1 MIVFGSVAEAGSL
14 RGCAVA
20 IGNFD
25 GVHLGHRALF
35 ELARAQARA
44 RGAPAVALTFN
55 PHPVRVLR
63 PGLLPPCLTPLP
75 RKLELFAGCA
85 LDAAVVQPF
94 DLAYAAST
102 AAAFVDRDLGA
113 ALGAA
118 EVVVGHDFTAGHS
131 RTRVEGLRVLLEER
145 GMRLWVVDPVTS
157 QGLTV
162 SSTKIREL
170 LLEGK
175 VAGATELLGRPHDV
189 DGEVVRGD
197 GRGRSIG
204 FATANVATEAMLPGN
219 GVYAVRVLLGGRR
232 ERGAALE
239 GARPL
244 EGVCNVGVKPTVRES
259 GAPAAEVH
267 LFGHD
272 GSDLYGAWL
281 RVAFVERLR
290 EERRFS
296 TLEALREQIARD
308 ATQARERLAQ
318 PDGRRAASAP
328 GLRPFASS
336 AHINP

>member
-1 MIVFGSVAEAGSL
+1 MIVFGAVAEASSL

-35 ELARAQARA
+35 ELARTQARA
-44 RGAPAVALTFN
+44 RGARAAALTFH

-75 RKLELFAGCA
+75 RKLELFAGCG

-94 DLAYAAST
+94 DHGYAAST
-102 AAAFVDRDLGA
+102 AAEFVERDLHR

-131 RTRVEGLRVLLEER
+131 RTRVDGLRVLLE
-145 GMRLWVVDPVTS
+145 GCGVRLTVVDPVTS

-170 LLEGK
+170 LLEGNV
-175 VAGATELLGRPHDV
+175 VAAAELLGRPHDL
-189 DGEVVRGD
+189 DGLVVRGD
-197 GRGRSIG
+197 GRGRAIG

-219 GVYAVRVLLGGRR
+219 GVYAVRAQLGGRR
-232 ERGAALE
+232 ERGMPLSGSRALS
-239 GARPL
+239 
-244 EGVCNVGVKPTVRES
+244 GVCNVGVKPTVHEG

-267 LFGHD
+267 LFDHD
-272 GSDLYGAWL
+272 GSDLYGEEL

-290 EERRFS
+290 EERRFAS
-296 TLEALREQIARD
+296 LEALRDQIGRD
-308 ATQARERLAQ
+308 AARARERLSR
-318 PDGRRAASAP
+318 PD
-328 GLRPFASS
+328 
-336 AHINP
+336 

>member
-1 MIVFGSVAEAGSL
+1 MEVFGSVAEAGAL

-35 ELARAQARA
+35 DLALRQARA
-44 RGAPAVALTFN
+44 RGARAVALTFH

-75 RKLELFAGCA
+75 RKLELFAACG

-94 DLAYAAST
+94 DLSYASST
-102 AAAFVDRDLGA
+102 AAEFVERDLHR

-131 RTRVEGLRVLLEER
+131 RTRVDGLRALLS
-145 GMRLWVVDPVTS
+145 GHGVRLTVVDPVTS
-157 QGLTV
+157 DGLTV

-170 LLEGK
+170 LLEGN
-175 VAGATELLGRPHDV
+175 VTAAAELLGRPHDL
-189 DGEVVRGD
+189 DGTVVRGD

-204 FATANVATEAMLPGN
+204 FATANVATDAMLPGN

-232 ERGAALE
+232 DRGRPLA
-239 GARPL
+239 GARAL
-244 EGVCNVGVKPTVRES
+244 SGVCNVGVKPTVHEG
-259 GAPAAEVH
+259 GAPGAEVH
-267 LFGHD
+267 LFDHD
-272 GSDLYGAWL
+272 GSDLYGEAL
-281 RVAFVERLR
+281 RVSFLERLR

-296 TLEALREQIARD
+296 SLEALRAQIARD
-308 ATQARERLAQ
+308 AEQARRVLV
-318 PDGRRAASAP
+318 DGR
-328 GLRPFASS
+328 
-336 AHINP
+336 

>member
-1 MIVFGSVAEAGSL
+1 MQVFDALSAAARAGL
-14 RGCAVA
+14 LAGGAVA

-44 RGAPAVALTFN
+44 RGAAAVALTFN

-75 RKLELFAGCA
+75 RKLELFAGCG
-85 LDAAVVQPF
+85 LDGAVVQPF
-94 DLAYAAST
+94 DLSYAAST
-102 AAAFVDRDLGA
+102 AAEFVARDLHG

-131 RTRVEGLRVLLEER
+131 RTRVDGLRALLAER
-145 GMRLWVVDPVTS
+145 GLRLSVVEPVTS

-170 LLEGK
+170 LLEGN

-189 DGEVVRGD
+189 DGAVVRGD

-204 FATANVATEAMLPGN
+204 FATANLTTEAMLPGN

-232 ERGAALE
+232 RRGEPLA
-239 GARPL
+239 GARPFP
-244 EGVCNVGVKPTVRES
+244 GVCNVGVKPTVRES

-272 GSDLYGAWL
+272 DSDLYGHWL

-290 EERRFS
+290 EERRFA
-296 TLEALREQIARD
+296 TIEALRDQIARD
-308 ATQARERLAQ
+308 AARARERLAQ
-318 PDGRRAASAP
+318 PDEQGPGARRA
-328 GLRPFASS
+328 G
-336 AHINP
+336 